1 MLYWSREC
9 VCITACRSKKRA
21 PACTL
26 GSLRRHGSSLRLLRL
41 LRLLPPSVSLV
52 GSFNES
58 QFPAECH
65 ITPLNDLIKQSQHLL
80 SPAISLFT
88 TASTAVTQFPPSPP
102 PSLALSLLPPLA
114 RRRPLGRDRGVVSS
128 PSRNKLYTFP
138 LRPVYTPRRHL
149 PLNIKRTGSEKNPPP
164 KTPKPKGPIKL
175 LAALFIQT

>member
-1 MLYWSREC
+1 MLNWSQEC
-9 VCITACRSKKRA
+9 VCITACRSKKCA

-26 GSLRRHGSSLRLLRL
+26 GSLRRHGRRLSRLRR
-41 LRLLPPSVSLV
+41 LPPSVSLV

-65 ITPLNDLIKQSQHLL
+65 ITPLNDLIKQSRHLL

-88 TASTAVTQFPPSPP
+88 TASTAVTQSPTP
-102 PSLALSLLPPLA
+102 TPTPLA
-114 RRRPLGRDRGVVSS
+114 RRRPLGPDRGVAAS

-149 PLNIKRTGSEKNPPP
+149 PLNIKRTGSEMPHPQPPHLRNP
-164 KTPKPKGPIKL
+164 KV
-175 LAALFIQT
+175 Q